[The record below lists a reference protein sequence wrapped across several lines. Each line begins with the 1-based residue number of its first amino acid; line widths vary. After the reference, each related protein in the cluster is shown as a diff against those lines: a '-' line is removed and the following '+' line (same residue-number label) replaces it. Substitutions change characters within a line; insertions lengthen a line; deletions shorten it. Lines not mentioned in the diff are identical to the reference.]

1 MFAVAQGGQL
11 CSALE
16 GKLGGLLVDHVQ
28 RLQPGTA
35 ALLLSFELL
44 VAKPGKP
51 AIFGMLPAAK
61 TRGIGWLRGIE
72 GYKGFAHP
80 IMDFDRIEVPFEGT
94 NVDKA
99 LCSSFKPVAMAC
111 SQDCR

>member
-1 MFAVAQGGQL
+1 MRISDWSSDV
-11 CSALE
+11 CSSDL
-16 GKLGGLLVDHVQ
+16 
-28 RLQPGTA
+28 PGTA

-99 LCSSFKPVAMAC
+99 LCSSFKPVAHGRARKIVAKEVR
-111 SQDCR
+111 DFL